1 MTKREKTVEE
11 SFQRLEEILKEL
23 EGGELNLAD
32 SIALFEE
39 GMQLSEKT
47 GKQLQDL
54 EKRVKMLVKDAQS
67 DFMEK
72 DLEE

>member
-11 SFQRLEEILKEL
+11 SFQRLEEILKKL
-23 EGGELNLAD
+23 ESGELNLAD

-39 GMQLSEKT
+39 GMQLSEET

-54 EKRVKMLVKDAQS
+54 EKRVKTLVKDAQS
-67 DFMEK
+67 EYLEK